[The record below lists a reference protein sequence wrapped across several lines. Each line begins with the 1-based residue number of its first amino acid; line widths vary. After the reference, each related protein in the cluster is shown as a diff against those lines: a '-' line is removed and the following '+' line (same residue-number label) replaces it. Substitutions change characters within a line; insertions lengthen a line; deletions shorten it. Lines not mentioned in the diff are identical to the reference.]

1 MAFGNYAPMGGYYQP
16 PQQNFY
22 VSANPNP
29 VPDMLSQFKTP
40 YQPQPM
46 QSNYNN
52 FIKIHN
58 EKEVE
63 SYPVAPGNTIVLW
76 DEKEPYFYMKT
87 ADASGMA
94 ATKVYEYKERAEA
107 AEKPTEHVC
116 QCGDKFVAKK
126 DFEALQSEMER
137 LAKKIDALSKPK
149 TKTIKREEEED
160 YE

>member
-29 VPDMLSQFKTP
+29 VPDMLSQFKAP
-40 YQPQPM
+40 YQPQA
-46 QSNYNN
+46 NYNN

-63 SYPVAPGNTIVLW
+63 AYPVVPGNTIVLW
-76 DEKEPYFYMKT
+76 DEKEPFFYMKT

-94 ATKVYEYKERAEA
+94 TTKIYEYKEHVAA
-107 AEKPTEHVC
+107 AEKPAEHVC
-116 QCGDKFVAKK
+116 SCSDKFVAKK
-126 DFEALQSEMER
+126 DFEVLQGEIKR
-137 LAKKIDALSKPK
+137 LAKKIDELSKSK
-149 TKTIKREEEED
+149 TVKDEEEE
-160 YE
+160 